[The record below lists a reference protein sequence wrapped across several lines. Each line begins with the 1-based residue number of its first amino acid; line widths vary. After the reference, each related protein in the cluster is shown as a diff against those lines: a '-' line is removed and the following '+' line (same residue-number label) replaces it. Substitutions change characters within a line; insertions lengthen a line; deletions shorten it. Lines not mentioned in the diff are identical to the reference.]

1 MDLLGQEP
9 PKKQKTNGQKIVLM
23 LLITSIV
30 LSIFIIIMIF
40 ALQGNKTKTLGLN
53 IDGKDVQITQ
63 NMLISDDSG
72 VNYISLQ
79 QLSTSIGYN
88 YLRGG
93 YGEYAEDETK
103 CYLESK
109 NQVIGFEAN
118 SNRIYKTTQNSK
130 TDYEYYN
137 LNNKIIQSNGIL
149 YIALEDLALGCN
161 VVYTFSNEQYKIL
174 INTPE
179 NLSKSY
185 TKTFAEK
192 GLTIDSNIQNQK
204 SIVYNM
210 VVVSNASGKL
220 GVVDTK
226 ANTIIGQK
234 YTTINF
240 DEFSQR
246 FIVSNNNRYGIISR
260 EGSIVAELK
269 YENISIINY
278 SPLLYEVKQNNKVG
292 VLDEKGNLII
302 DTVFDKLGFYE
313 NSNLVES
320 TLIIDNFSNNQDA
333 MVVCNGGKYGLVNLT
348 TGQMI
353 LNCELEK
360 IYSRTNDSGIK
371 QHYVQLQNTEIELA
385 RYIQDINTTTV
396 VTN

>member
-9 PKKQKTNGQKIVLM
+9 PKKQKTNGQKVVLM

-63 NMLISDDSG
+63 NMLISDESG

-185 TKTFAEK
+185 VKTFAEK

-234 YTTINF
+234 YTTISF

-302 DTVFDKLGFYE
+302 DTAFDKLGFYE

-360 IYSRTNDSGIK
+360 IYSRTNDSGIR
-371 QHYVQLQNTEIELA
+371 QYYVQLQNTEIELA

>member
-246 FIVSNNNRYGIISR
+246 FIVSNNNRYGIVSK
-260 EGSIVAELK
+260 EGSVIAELK
-269 YENISIINY
+269 YENVRIINY

>member
-9 PKKQKTNGQKIVLM
+9 QKKQKTNGQKVVLM

-63 NMLISDDSG
+63 NMLISDESG

-103 CYLESK
+103 CYLESQS
-109 NQVIGFEAN
+109 QVIGFEAD
-118 SNRIYKTTQNSK
+118 SNKIYKTAQNSE
-130 TDYEYYN
+130 TDYEYYT

-149 YIALEDLALGCN
+149 YIALDDLTVGCN
-161 VVYTFSNEQYKIL
+161 LVCTFSNEQYKIL

-179 NLSKSY
+179 HLSKGY
-185 TKTFAEK
+185 VTTFTEK
-192 GLTIDSNIQNQK
+192 GLTIDTDIQNK
-204 SIVYNM
+204 KAIVYNM
-210 VVVSNASGKL
+210 VVVSNENGKL

-226 ANTIIGQK
+226 ANTVIGQK
-234 YTTINF
+234 YTTMKF

-246 FIVSNNNRYGIISR
+246 FIVSNNNRYGIVSK
-260 EGSIVAELK
+260 EGSVIAELK
-269 YENISIINY
+269 YENVRIINY
-278 SPLLYEVKQNNKVG
+278 SPLLYEVKLNNKVG
-292 VLDEKGNLII
+292 VLDEKGNLIVNI
-302 DTVFDKLGFYE
+302 AFDKLGFSE
-313 NSNLVES
+313 NSNLTEP
-320 TLIIDNFSNNQDA
+320 TLIINNLTNNQDA
-333 MVVCNGGKYGLVNLT
+333 MVVYTEGKYGLVSLT

-353 LNCELEK
+353 VNCELEK
-360 IYSRTNDSGIK
+360 IYSRTDNSGLK
-371 QHYVQLQNTEIELA
+371 KYYVQLQNTEIELA

>member
-9 PKKQKTNGQKIVLM
+9 QKKQKTNGQKVVLM

-63 NMLISDDSG
+63 NMLISDESG

-103 CYLESK
+103 CYLESQS
-109 NQVIGFEAN
+109 QVIGFEAD
-118 SNRIYKTTQNSK
+118 SNKIYKTTQNSE
-130 TDYEYYN
+130 TDYEYYT

-149 YIALEDLALGCN
+149 YIALDDLTVGCN
-161 VVYTFSNEQYKIL
+161 LVCTFSNEQYKIL

-179 NLSKSY
+179 HLSKGY
-185 TKTFAEK
+185 VTTFTEK
-192 GLTIDSNIQNQK
+192 GLTIDTDIQNK
-204 SIVYNM
+204 KAIVYNM
-210 VVVSNASGKL
+210 VVVSNENGKL

-226 ANTIIGQK
+226 ANTVIGQK
-234 YTTINF
+234 YTTMKF

-246 FIVSNNNRYGIISR
+246 FIVSNNNRYGIVSK
-260 EGSIVAELK
+260 EGSIIAELK
-269 YENISIINY
+269 YENVRIINY
-278 SPLLYEVKQNNKVG
+278 SPLLYEVKLNNKVG
-292 VLDEKGNLII
+292 VLDEKGNLIVNI
-302 DTVFDKLGFYE
+302 AFDKLGFSE
-313 NSNLVES
+313 NSNLTEP
-320 TLIIDNFSNNQDA
+320 TLIINNLTNNQDA
-333 MVVCNGGKYGLVNLT
+333 MVVYTEGKYGLVSLT

-353 LNCELEK
+353 VNCELEK
-360 IYSRTNDSGIK
+360 IYSRTDNSGLK
-371 QHYVQLQNTEIELA
+371 KYYVQLQNTEIELA